1 MQNPVEH
8 PSSAQQIAASD
19 ILESAATKFQ
29 VKIKEPCT

>member
-1 MQNPVEH
+1 MSNIGPAER
-8 PSSAQQIAASD
+8 ITASD